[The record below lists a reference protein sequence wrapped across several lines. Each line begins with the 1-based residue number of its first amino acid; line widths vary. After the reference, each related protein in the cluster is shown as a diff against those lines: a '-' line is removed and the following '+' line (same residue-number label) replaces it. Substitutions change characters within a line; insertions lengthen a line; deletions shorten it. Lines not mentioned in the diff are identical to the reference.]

1 MYRML
6 SLLLCLSLMAVTA
19 YGATYTCRDKDGKL
33 YMSDNLQ
40 ALPEECRA
48 GAKAMEPDTPD
59 NLNFVPSQDVPQGS
73 GREFQ
78 QEVRDAEQQREQ
90 RRKLIDSYTARA
102 ASLVEQ
108 YRQAVQEKRQA
119 KRSWSY
125 SSRDIISNADQKIE
139 DARVGKRNLL
149 SEMERQNLPDRDTVR
164 IREVLEGIGDG

>member
-1 MYRML
+1 MYRMF
-6 SLLLCLSLMAVTA
+6 SLLLFLSLMAVTA

-78 QEVRDAEQQREQ
+78 QDVRDAEQQREQ

-139 DARVGKRNLL
+139 DARVGKSNLL
-149 SEMERQNLPDRDTVR
+149 SEMERQNLPDRDTAR